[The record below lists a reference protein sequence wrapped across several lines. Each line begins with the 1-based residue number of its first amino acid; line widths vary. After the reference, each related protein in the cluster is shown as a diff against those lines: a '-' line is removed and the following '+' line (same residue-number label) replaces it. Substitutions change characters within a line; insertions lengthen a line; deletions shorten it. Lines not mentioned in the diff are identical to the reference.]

1 MRKSF
6 FFLRVYE
13 VALGGMEVLLL
24 HFSQAE
30 LAWIAGKPEEIWSPA
45 HLAMPTMEG
54 ISLKT
59 KPRRSWTV
67 HLHNRAAEQRTQD
80 GTSSLDGGR
89 PQTESALWVMGYKR
103 DLFLW
108 WDVET
113 GQTVR
118 MSLVSLQSLSCRQ
131 VHRCIRQN
139 QATGFSMS
147 VKYVKLIL

>member
-1 MRKSF
+1 M
-6 FFLRVYE
+6 
-13 VALGGMEVLLL
+13 
-24 HFSQAE
+24 
-30 LAWIAGKPEEIWSPA
+30 
-45 HLAMPTMEG
+45 
-54 ISLKT
+54 
-59 KPRRSWTV
+59 

-89 PQTESALWVMGYKR
+89 PQTESALWVMGYKQ

-113 GQTVR
+113 GQTMR
-118 MSLVSLQSLSCRQ
+118 MSLVSLQSLSCRR

-147 VKYVKLIL
+147 VKYVKLILQSKQQAVKNMNWK